1 MNSVA
6 VLVHILREWLQS
18 QLSSFP
24 KVDQPTDWFQCDDS
38 FPKVDQSTDWF
49 QCGDRF
55 LLQRKLSEMCV
66 CVYVC
71 VRVCVYVRV
80 CVCECVCVCVCERAC
95 VHVCMCVCVCVCV
108 CVCGII
114 SLYGWDY
121 FHVCW
126 YGIWVLWVIFFF
138 NCLVGCFSMTVWTPA
153 GLGVLYACVLYFC
166 ICTGS
171 PQLSMFHME
180 RSSRNTLIIILI
192 IINAKMT
199 TNCFFVNYIEGFWPE
214 WCILLYIMC
223 KIHHSG
229 WEPSISKS
237 QKKNP

>member
-1 MNSVA
+1 MGN
-6 VLVHILREWLQS
+6 
-18 QLSSFP
+18 
-24 KVDQPTDWFQCDDS
+24 
-38 FPKVDQSTDWF
+38 
-49 QCGDRF
+49 
-55 LLQRKLSEMCV
+55 
-66 CVYVC
+66 
-71 VRVCVYVRV
+71 
-80 CVCECVCVCVCERAC
+80 
-95 VHVCMCVCVCVCV
+95 
-108 CVCGII
+108 
-114 SLYGWDY
+114 
-121 FHVCW
+121 
-126 YGIWVLWVIFFF
+126 FFF

-237 QKKNP
+237 QKKTLNEEWLTAKNDDKLASLRLPLAHTPGRVNTKEQEKTCPPIFHSYGGYRQRKLGPVTNICAHTAQNLWQ